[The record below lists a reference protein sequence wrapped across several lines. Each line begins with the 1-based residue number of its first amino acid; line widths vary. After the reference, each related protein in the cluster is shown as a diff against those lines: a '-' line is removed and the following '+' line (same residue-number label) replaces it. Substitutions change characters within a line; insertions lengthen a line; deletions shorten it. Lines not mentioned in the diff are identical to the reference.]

1 MANEP
6 SATPGLDAARPVR
19 AGEELDTERLS
30 AWLGAHLP
38 GGLDA
43 PLTIT
48 QFPAGHSNLTYLL
61 SAGAREWVLRRPP
74 FGSRVK
80 SAHDMGREVR
90 ILGPL
95 SAVYPKA
102 PRPLAHCDDDAVIGA
117 PFYVMERL
125 RGRILRRTP
134 PRDVPFTPEIARGL
148 SESFIDEL
156 AALHAIDWRTAG
168 LDTLGRPEGYVERQ
182 VTGWR
187 KRWEDA
193 KTDDVP
199 LLERVAEWLTKER
212 PPERGAVLVHNDFKY
227 DNVVLDPGDL
237 TRIVGVLDWEMS
249 TIGDPLMDLGVA
261 LGYWLEDGDDPRL
274 VALPFGPTNTPGSL
288 TRKELAA
295 RYAAR
300 TGRDTS
306 NALYYFVFALFKT
319 AVVLQQIYKRFK
331 QGLTRDERFAA
342 LGMAVAV
349 LAEVAAGA
357 LDRGDIGR

>member
-1 MANEP
+1 MLTDTSP
-6 SATPGLDAARPVR
+6 PTGIDAARAVR
-19 AGEELDTERLS
+19 AGEEIDADRLA
-30 AWLGAHLP
+30 AWLDAHLP
-38 GGLDA
+38 GGLA
-43 PLTIT
+43 TPLAIT

-61 SAGAREWVLRRPP
+61 TAGDRELVLRRPP

-80 SAHDMGREVR
+80 TAHDMGREVR

-134 PRDVPFTPEIARGL
+134 PRDAPFTPEIARAL
-148 SESFIDEL
+148 SEAFVDEL
-156 AALHAIDWRTAG
+156 AALHAIDWRAAG
-168 LDTLGRPEGYVERQ
+168 LAEIGRPEGYVARQ
-182 VTGWR
+182 ITGWR

-199 LLERVAEWLTKER
+199 LVERVAAWLEAER
-212 PPERGAVLVHNDFKY
+212 PGERGAVLVHNDFKY

-261 LGYWLEDGDDPRL
+261 LGYWLEEGDDPRL

-288 TRKELAA
+288 TRRALAA
-295 RYAAR
+295 RYAER

-306 NALYYFVFALFKT
+306 NVLYYFVFALFKT
-319 AVVLQQIYKRFK
+319 AVVLQQIYARYK

-349 LAEVAAGA
+349 LGEVAADA
-357 LDRGDIGR
+357 LDRGNLGR